1 MHELPWSRT
10 DDLKPGQRFRAE
22 DGFVWELERFAYLTT
37 NIPHVSLVYPGDR
50 TMHKFIATSV
60 LLDRRHFTSM
70 ESSRD
75 I

>member
-1 MHELPWSRT
+1 MVRT
-10 DDLKPGQRFRAE
+10 DDLKLGQRFRAE

-37 NIPHVSLVYPGDR
+37 NMPHVSLVYPGDR
-50 TMHKFIATSV
+50 TMHKFIAKSV
-60 LLDRRHFTSM
+60 LLDRRRFTFM

>member
-1 MHELPWSRT
+1 MART
-10 DDLKPGQRFRAE
+10 DDLKIGQWFRAE
-22 DGFVWELERFAYLTT
+22 DGLLWELERFAYLATK
-37 NIPHVSLVYPGDR
+37 IPHVSLVYPGDR

>member
-1 MHELPWSRT
+1 MART
-10 DDLKPGQRFRAE
+10 DDLKIGQSFRAE
-22 DGFVWELERFAYLTT
+22 DGFVWELERFAYLAT

-50 TMHKFIATSV
+50 TMHKIIAKSV
-60 LLDRRHFTSM
+60 LLDRKHFTVM

>member
-1 MHELPWSRT
+1 MVRT
-10 DDLKPGQRFRAE
+10 DDLKPGQQFRAE
-22 DGFVWELERFAYLTT
+22 DGLLWELERFADVTT

-50 TMHKFIATSV
+50 TMHKIIAKSV
-60 LLDRRHFTSM
+60 LLDRRRFTFM

>member
-1 MHELPWSRT
+1 MART
-10 DDLKPGQRFRAE
+10 DDLKIGQSFRAE
-22 DGFVWELERFAYLTT
+22 DGFVWELERFADVTT
-37 NIPHVSLVYPGDR
+37 NIPHVSLVYPRDR
-50 TMHKFIATSV
+50 TVHKFIAKSV